1 MSAKRALWSAAA
13 APTFVPLLLLL
24 LVRPCAPLSLLGP
37 RCAVPRGA
45 RCSLVCAATA
55 PTLPDA
61 APRAASPVISPAKA
75 IRGLYDAFNARDADA
90 AASFLADDCVYED
103 LLLGPWT
110 VCRCCQPVAESRW
123 K

>member
-1 MSAKRALWSAAA
+1 MSAKRALRSAAA
-13 APTFVPLLLLL
+13 APALVPLLLLL
-24 LVRPCAPLSLLGP
+24 LLRPCAPLSLRSP
-37 RCAVPRGA
+37 HCAVPRGA
-45 RCSLVCAATA
+45 RCSLVGAATA

-61 APRAASPVISPAKA
+61 ASGAASPVTSPAKA

-110 VCRCCQPVAESRW
+110 VCRYCLPWLSRW